1 MSRPLVWITGAGGLI
16 GSHLARTAAQHASQ
30 WNVSPLTRDVVDLCD
45 HAAVTRLFATEQ
57 PRIIIH
63 CAAMSRI
70 ADCEANP
77 ERAEAVNV
85 RATRHLCELG
95 AEIPLLFLSTDLV
108 FDGLKGGY
116 VEGDQVGPVNRY
128 AETKVR
134 AESHVLENPRHSV
147 VRLSL
152 NAGVSP
158 AGDKSFTED
167 MRRAWERGQTLSLF
181 TDEFRNPLHA
191 HVTSRAIWEL
201 AHSNRPGLYHLGG
214 SERLSRWEIGQL
226 IAARWPELQTRM
238 TPASLKDYRGP
249 RRSPD
254 TTLDCSKLQSLL
266 SFHLPAL
273 GEWLRDNPSAQV

>member
-1 MSRPLVWITGAGGLI
+1 MSKPLVWITGAGGLI
-16 GSHLARTAAQHASQ
+16 GSHLARTAAQHAPQ

-45 HAAVTRLFATEQ
+45 QAAVTRLFATEQ
-57 PRIIIH
+57 PRLIIH

-70 ADCEANP
+70 ADWDVNP
-77 ERAEAVNV
+77 ELAEAVNV
-85 RATRHLCELG
+85 HATRHLCELG
-95 AEIPLLFLSTDLV
+95 TEIPLLFLSTDLA
-108 FDGLKGGY
+108 FDGLKGRY
-116 VEGDQVGPVNRY
+116 VEDDPVSPVNRY

-134 AESHVLENPRHSV
+134 AEAQVLKNARHSV

-181 TDEFRNPLHA
+181 TDEFRNPMHA
-191 HVTSRAIWEL
+191 HVTARAIWEL
-201 AHSNRPGLYHLGG
+201 AQHNRPGLYHLGG

-226 IAARWPELQTRM
+226 IAARCPALQTRM
-238 TPASLKDYRGP
+238 IPASLKEYRGP

-254 TTLDCSKLQSLL
+254 TTLDCSKLQALL
-266 SFHLPAL
+266 SFPLPGL
-273 GEWLRDNPSAQV
+273 GEWLTDNPSAQV